1 MDDDIEDLESM
12 RRRIR
17 EEGRIRREHELQRRR
32 EAEASRRRRRER
44 ASSCSSNSS
53 RDLLL
58 MSSPSPPPPSPPD
71 NNKANDMYDSDNSED
86 KKEVVSEARQWIN
99 SVERN
104 NSDRKLPAAQST
116 NNVGTNRL
124 LPSSNLNSNSDS
136 SSDIDLS
143 QMSYQLA
150 ERNKIK
156 NQKMKNSATNSKQKN
171 NPLSNA
177 WWSSDSDDEDEL
189 DVRQLVARQNAE
201 KKKKLAAATAE
212 AQQTKTTTNNSMKE
226 VAAVVDSKPSAASQ
240 VNESQTSSEF
250 TPKISNIAA
259 EQIGKQPNVRG
270 KVDGV
275 KKLDYIREEDSNEST
290 TLNRGAGT
298 VSSEQMNGLNQ
309 DTSMLRSKVD
319 EHIPKQSTSV
329 SLTTDSAAFKSNTE
343 ATKPEPSKQ
352 QTISADPIIGKEVR
366 NRANVDWIEL
376 KKCLLVRAVGSCS
389 PKDRVASFDLDHTL
403 VNWRIAGW
411 PSRPEH
417 YELWNESVIDKCRKL
432 HDGGYKLVIFS
443 NQGGIKSALSGKK
456 AGTVKGIIDWIA
468 KLIERPLYAVVST
481 KSDSGYHKGN
491 AGKSD
496 VSMFCV
502 CHIVCSI

>member
-71 NNKANDMYDSDNSED
+71 NNKANGTYDSDNSTN
-86 KKEVVSEARQWIN
+86 KKEEISEARQWIN

-104 NSDRKLPAAQST
+104 NSDRKLPAAQSSNV
-116 NNVGTNRL
+116 NNGRL
-124 LPSSNLNSNSDS
+124 LPSNTLNSNDSDS

-156 NQKMKNSATNSKQKN
+156 NQKKNSATNSKQKN

-212 AQQTKTTTNNSMKE
+212 EAQTKTIANDSMKE
-226 VAAVVDSKPSAASQ
+226 VIDSKPSAASQ
-240 VNESQTSSEF
+240 VNASQTSSEY

-259 EQIGKQPNVRG
+259 EQIGKQPPNVRG
-270 KVDGV
+270 KEVDGV
-275 KKLDYIREEDSNEST
+275 KKLDYIREEDNSIETT
-290 TLNRGAGT
+290 TLNRGAGA
-298 VSSEQMNGLNQ
+298 VSSEQANGLNR
-309 DTSMLRSKVD
+309 DTSMTSDNNKAMQKVD
-319 EHIPKQSTSV
+319 DHIPSST
-329 SLTTDSAAFKSNTE
+329 TTTTATTALKSNTE
-343 ATKPEPSKQ
+343 TTKPEPSKQ
-352 QTISADPIIGKEVR
+352 TISAEPIIGKEVR

-417 YELWNESVIDKCRKL
+417 YELFNASVIDKCRKL
-432 HDGGYKLVIFS
+432 HDAGYKLVIFS
-443 NQGGIKSALSGKK
+443 NQGGIKGALSGKK
-456 AGTVKGIIDWIA
+456 ANTVKGIIDWIA
-468 KLIERPLYAVVST
+468 KLIERPVYAVVST
-481 KSDSGYHKGN
+481 KTDSGYHKGN
-491 AGKSD
+491 AGKSAL
-496 VSMFCV
+496 VLCYL
-502 CHIVCSI
+502 

>member
-58 MSSPSPPPPSPPD
+58 MSSPSPPPTSSPD
-71 NNKANDMYDSDNSED
+71 NKANDMYDNSIGK

-104 NSDRKLPAAQST
+104 NNSDRKLPAAQSSNV
-116 NNVGTNRL
+116 NNGRL
-124 LPSSNLNSNSDS
+124 LPSNNLNSNSDS
-136 SSDIDLS
+136 SSDVDLS

-156 NQKMKNSATNSKQKN
+156 NQKMKNSATANSKQKN

-201 KKKKLAAATAE
+201 KKKKLLAATAE
-212 AQQTKTTTNNSMKE
+212 AQQTKATTSNSMKE
-226 VAAVVDSKPSAASQ
+226 VAAVVDSKLSAASQ
-240 VNESQTSSEF
+240 VHNESSEY

-259 EQIGKQPNVRG
+259 EQIGKQPPNVRG

-275 KKLDYIREEDSNEST
+275 KKLDYIREEEDKNIETT
-290 TLNRGAGT
+290 TLNRGAAT
-298 VSSEQMNGLNQ
+298 VSSQQANGLNREI
-309 DTSMLRSKVD
+309 SMTNDAAQKVD
-319 EHIPKQSTSV
+319 DHIPSST
-329 SLTTDSAAFKSNTE
+329 TTTASATLKSNTEE

-352 QTISADPIIGKEVR
+352 TIPTDPIIGKEVR

-411 PSRPEH
+411 PSRP
-417 YELWNESVIDKCRKL
+417 
-432 HDGGYKLVIFS
+432 G
-443 NQGGIKSALSGKK
+443 KSAFVLF
-456 AGTVKGIIDWIA
+456 
-468 KLIERPLYAVVST
+468 
-481 KSDSGYHKGN
+481 YHVYSCG
-491 AGKSD
+491 
-496 VSMFCV
+496 
-502 CHIVCSI
+502 